1 VDEKFNEEETKF
13 KMLEGA
19 VKNVA
24 RDISIYLEQLD
35 VSICTTCLHVVL
47 FAKWCGVQFFIC
59 LMAFFQDNLGK
70 APPER

>member
-1 VDEKFNEEETKF
+1 MDEKFNEEETKF

-35 VSICTTCLHVVL
+35 VSICMTCLHVVV
-47 FAKWCGVQFFIC
+47 FVKW
-59 LMAFFQDNLGK
+59 
-70 APPER
+70 